1 MKWADTVMEAGEAVA
16 LVMPQIMAHFAYL
29 LARSVN
35 REALGILD
43 LPMFVLMIAHTGS
56 FEKAR
61 VLTRYDNFGDNHE
74 EYAMSY
80 QTLEMRMDGA
90 VAIVTLNRAERRNAL
105 DEQAVAEI
113 EHCFSAPPAEARV
126 IVLAAKGP
134 HFCAGLDLKEH
145 HLKQRSP
152 AEFMRVCQGWHRA
165 FDRIQHGGIPVV
177 AALQGAVVGGGLE
190 LASAAHVRVGDATT
204 YFALPEG
211 QWGIFT
217 GGGATVRT
225 ARLVTPNRMVE
236 MMLTG
241 RVMNGDEGLQSGLLN
256 YLTEPGRAFDQ
267 AMSLARKIAENAPLS
282 NYSIVAG
289 INKIWD
295 MSATDGL
302 FTESLLAALVQTS
315 PEVQTRLR
323 EFVEKRAAKVAV

>member
-1 MKWADTVMEAGEAVA
+1 
-16 LVMPQIMAHFAYL
+16 
-29 LARSVN
+29 
-35 REALGILD
+35 
-43 LPMFVLMIAHTGS
+43 MIYQS
-56 FEKAR
+56 FE
-61 VLTRYDNFGDNHE
+61 TRME
-74 EYAMSY
+74 
-80 QTLEMRMDGA
+80 GA
-90 VAIVTLNRAERRNAL
+90 VAVVMLNRPERRNAL
-105 DEQAVAEI
+105 DEQAVEEL
-113 EHCFSAPPAEARV
+113 EHYFSRPPAEARA

-145 HLKQRSP
+145 HTKERSP

-190 LASAAHVRVGDATT
+190 LAGAAHVRVGDRTA

-217 GGGATVRT
+217 GGGATVRV
-225 ARLVTPNRMVE
+225 ARLISPNRMIE
-236 MMLTG
+236 LMLTG
-241 RVMNGDEGLQSGLLN
+241 RVMQGEEGMQTGLLN
-256 YLTEPGRAFDQ
+256 YLVEPGKAFEQ
-267 AMSLARKIAENAPLS
+267 AMSLAHKIASNAPLS

-295 MSATDGL
+295 MSANDGL

-315 PEVQTRLR
+315 PEVQVRLR
-323 EFVEKRAAKVAV
+323 EFVEKRATKVAA